1 MWPSCS
7 IAEVTTDTG
16 IAGWWMS
23 AQAWQAGRRVHGE
36 EVGEVLLGRQMGQH
50 GMWKLQETH
59 KHTLIHDFC
68 AR

>member
-1 MWPSCS
+1 MVDVS
-7 IAEVTTDTG
+7 TG
-16 IAGWWMS
+16 MAGGKEG
-23 AQAWQAGRRVHGE
+23 ARGE
-36 EVGEVLLGRQMGQH
+36 EVGRGALGTQMGQH